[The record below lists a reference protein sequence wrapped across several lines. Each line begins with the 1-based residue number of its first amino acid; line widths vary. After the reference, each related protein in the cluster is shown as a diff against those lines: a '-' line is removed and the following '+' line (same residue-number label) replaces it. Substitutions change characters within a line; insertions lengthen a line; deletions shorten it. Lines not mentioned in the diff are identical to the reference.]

1 MEFFIIVNRL
11 LLCQLCQII
20 YLLLRTAC
28 YKNVEKFSLIYSKSG
43 LILIHVKFNVMNL
56 DMNFKYNEINFN
68 NEII

>member
-1 MEFFIIVNRL
+1 MYYCKSIYIMLTL
-11 LLCQLCQII
+11 LDY
-20 YLLLRTAC
+20 YLLSRTTC

-68 NEII
+68 KEII